1 MKSKSSLTEQLL
13 YLSIIIVSI
22 IVISLG
28 IILPKTLLP
37 IYEENLYN
45 YLKQPLSYIE
55 NFDSA
60 KGKINSEIAFIY
72 TKKNSDTVT
81 ISDNL
86 ETILNLDYVDKILDS
101 INNNYGKIKIKNK
114 TYYYYSITSTQ
125 EQKIAITDNQ
135 YILEMKRNI
144 FQVILLIVG
153 IAFGIVSIIVILWS
167 NNLVSRIKKLK
178 EKIDN
183 IDNEDYTFET
193 SDTYDDELHILDLA
207 VDNMRVYLKENETYK
222 NQIYQNIS
230 HDFKTPITVMKS
242 YIEASED
249 GIETKEKSLEIIKE
263 QLKKLEIKVHSLL
276 YLNKLNYIKDQKDNL
291 NVTLDIK
298 NIINNSVDKFKI
310 ARPDVNFTLEMDNNT
325 TFRGSS
331 DMWEAIIDNILNNFI
346 RYANK
351 EVKITIKNN
360 KITLYNDGPNIEDNI
375 LNDIF
380 TPYEKGIKGVFGLGL
395 SIVKKTLQFLKY
407 DITIENVKNGVKF
420 IIK

>member
-1 MKSKSSLTEQLL
+1 MKSKSSLTEQIL

-55 NFDSA
+55 NFDNA
-60 KGKINSEIAFIY
+60 KDKINSEIAFIY

-86 ETILNLDYVDKILDS
+86 EAIVNLDYIDKILDS

-125 EQKIAITDNQ
+125 EQKIAITDNK

-144 FQVILLIVG
+144 FQVVLLIVG
-153 IAFGIVSIIVILWS
+153 IAFGIISIIVILWS

-249 GIETKEKSLEIIKE
+249 GIETKEKTLEIIKE

-298 NIINNSVDKFKI
+298 NVINNSVDKFKI

-380 TPYEKGIKGVFGLGL
+380 TPYEKGIKGIFGLGL